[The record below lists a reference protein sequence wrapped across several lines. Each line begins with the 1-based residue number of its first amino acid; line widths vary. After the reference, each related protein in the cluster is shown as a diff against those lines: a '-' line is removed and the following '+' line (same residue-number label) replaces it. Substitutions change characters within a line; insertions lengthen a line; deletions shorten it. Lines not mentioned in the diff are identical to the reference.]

1 MPFNPVVYFQA
12 FFSKGISRQR
22 HKEDGFTQ
30 AAQKRESEAKFT
42 WSSFV
47 ERFNPR
53 AVKVMEK
60 ESQARKEEEKKSG
73 T

>member
-1 MPFNPVVYFQA
+1 M
-12 FFSKGISRQR
+12 SQR
-22 HKEDGFTQ
+22 RWLHPGYPE
-30 AAQKRESEAKFT
+30 KRV

-60 ESQARKEEEKKSG
+60 ESQARKEEGKKSG